1 PQVGI
6 LPAPNYQL
14 PLALGSGHVD
24 ARFLQV
30 TQVLRAVLRIDDVE
44 GPVALREALLDE
56 GEKHPVLLLFA
67 VEEGADMPG
76 AVEDRTRQPYLLW
89 AAHRTSPSCQRHGPR
104 RPSIT
109 RIKCQTDCDPSGC
122 RPLWACVRVFAR
134 TLGT

>member
-1 PQVGI
+1 MSVSQVGI

-30 TQVLRAVLRIDDVE
+30 TQVLRAVPWIDDVE

-56 GEKHPVLLLFA
+56 GEKHSVLLFFA
-67 VEEGADMPG
+67 VEEGTDMPG

-89 AAHRTSPSCQRHGPR
+89 VAHCMSPFCQRKPAAGWSP
-104 RPSIT
+104 T
-109 RIKCQTDCDPSGC
+109 Q
-122 RPLWACVRVFAR
+122 A
-134 TLGT
+134 LGLPASAVVHLQQC